1 MLQTVTSSDVN
12 RSSAEPAIKL
22 EGIGKIYRTD
32 EIETEALENVNL
44 SISKGEFVRHN
55 GSFRGVG
62 KSTLLNIMGLL
73 DRPSSG
79 TIRIDGKSPENMSDR
94 QLSAFRSEKIGFV
107 FQNFHLIKSLDVG
120 GNVEIPILIAA

>member
-44 SISKGEFVRHN
+44 SIS
-55 GSFRGVG
+55 
-62 KSTLLNIMGLL
+62 
-73 DRPSSG
+73 
-79 TIRIDGKSPENMSDR
+79 IRE
-94 QLSAFRSEKIGFV
+94 L
-107 FQNFHLIKSLDVG
+107 
-120 GNVEIPILIAA
+120 